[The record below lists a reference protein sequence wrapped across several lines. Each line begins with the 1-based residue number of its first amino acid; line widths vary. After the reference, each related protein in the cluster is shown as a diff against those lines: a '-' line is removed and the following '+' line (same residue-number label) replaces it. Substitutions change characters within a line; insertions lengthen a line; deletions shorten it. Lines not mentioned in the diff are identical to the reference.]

1 MMKRV
6 ERIEVAL
13 SEALA
18 LTHLEVLDESSGHN
32 VPEGAESHF
41 KVVAVSESFVGQSR
55 INRHRLLN
63 EILQSEFDGG
73 MHALAL
79 HIYDPQQ
86 WLDKFGQA
94 PMSPPCAGGEKALE
108 QSKVLEEKTAAKN
121 RNNQQRFN
129 NT

>member
-6 ERIEVAL
+6 ERIEAAL
-13 SEALA
+13 GQALDLA
-18 LTHLEVLDESSGHN
+18 HLEVQDESSGHN

-41 KVVAVSESFVGQSR
+41 KVVAVGEVFIGQSR

-79 HIYDPQQ
+79 HIYDPKQ

-94 PMSPPCAGGEKALE
+94 PMSPPCAGGEKSA
-108 QSKVLEEKTAAKN
+108 VGEESAD
-121 RNNQQRFN
+121 
-129 NT
+129 

>member
-1 MMKRV
+1 MMKRG

-86 WLDKFGQA
+86 WLDKFG
-94 PMSPPCAGGEKALE
+94 PSPHVATLRWRRK
-108 QSKVLEEKTAAKN
+108 QQRKTAITSRASIT
-121 RNNQQRFN
+121 RN
-129 NT
+129 